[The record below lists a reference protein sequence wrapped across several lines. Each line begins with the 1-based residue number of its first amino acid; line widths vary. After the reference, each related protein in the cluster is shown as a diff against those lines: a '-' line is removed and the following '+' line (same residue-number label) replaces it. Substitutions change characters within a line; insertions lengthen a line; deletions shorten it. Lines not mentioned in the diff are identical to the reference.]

1 MGEVKGFLQYQR
13 KDPGY
18 RARKERLTDFRAV
31 ELSLSDNE
39 LGKQAAR
46 CMECGTPF
54 CHGFGCALSN
64 PIPEMNDLVYEG
76 RWEEALH
83 LLLSTN
89 PFPEFTGR
97 LCPAPC
103 EAACVLGINDEP
115 VTVRQLELAI
125 IEKAFEHGTIPPWTP
140 SKRFDERIAV
150 IGSGPSGLAAADVLN
165 KAGYRVVVYES
176 AQKAGGLLRYGIPD
190 FKLEKWVLDRRI
202 DLMQESGIAFELG
215 VTVGHDISYKH
226 LAGTFDALCL
236 CGGSREPRDLH
247 VPGRDLKGIHF
258 AIDYLVAQ
266 NKRNAGEQIT
276 PEEDIDAKGKSVVI
290 IGGGDTGSDCLG
302 TALRQGATSV
312 CQLEVLPEP
321 PGQRPRTTPWP
332 MWPNIRRDTSS
343 HQEGGERRWSV
354 GTQSFHGGNGHV
366 TGLSCVEVHCK
377 QGPKGQLEFEEK
389 SGTRFDLEAQLVLL
403 AMGYVGPG
411 PNKVFDELG
420 LERDTRANICTDS
433 QHMTS
438 VEGVFAAGDM
448 AIGQSL
454 VTRAIADGRDAAN
467 AIMRF
472 LKRKGR

>member
-1 MGEVKGFLQYQR
+1 MGEPKGFLHHKR

-18 RARKERLTDFRAV
+18 RPRKKRLTDFRAV
-31 ELSLSDNE
+31 ELSLSDDE
-39 LGKQAAR
+39 LRKQAAR

-64 PIPEMNDLVYEG
+64 AIPEMNDLVYQD

-97 LCPAPC
+97 LCPALC
-103 EAACVLGINDEP
+103 EASCVLGINDEP

-125 IEKAFEHGTIPPWTP
+125 IEKAFENGSIHTWIPP
-140 SKRFDERIAV
+140 KRVDKCIAV
-150 IGSGPSGLAAADVLN
+150 VGSGPSGLAVADVLN
-165 KAGYRVVVYES
+165 KAGYRVMVYES
-176 AQKAGGLLRYGIPD
+176 AQEAGGLLRYGIPD
-190 FKLEKWVLDRRI
+190 FKLEKWVVDRRI
-202 DLMQESGIAFELG
+202 HLMQAAGIAFEVG
-215 VTVGHDISYKH
+215 VTVGRDISYKH
-226 LAGTFDALCL
+226 LVDTFDALCL
-236 CGGSREPRDLH
+236 CGGAREPRDLD
-247 VPGRDLKGIHF
+247 VPSRDLKGIHF
-258 AIDYLVAQ
+258 AMDYLVAQ
-266 NKRNAGEQIT
+266 NKRNAGEQLS

-302 TALRQGATSV
+302 TALRQGAANV
-312 CQLEVLPEP
+312 YQLEVLPEP
-321 PGQRPRTTPWP
+321 PRQRPGSTPWP

-354 GTQSFHGGNGHV
+354 GTRSFHGDNGHV
-366 TGLSCVEVHCK
+366 TGLSCVEVNCK
-377 QGPKGQLEFEEK
+377 RGSNGQLEFEEK
-389 SGTRFDLEAQLVLL
+389 SGSGFDLEAQLVLL

-420 LERDTRANICTDS
+420 LERDTRGNICTDS